1 MIYKGKSIK
10 LSIKTKTY
18 FLVDLEE
25 DMSINDYEEEDP
37 SFTADEILE
46 NSSEVA
52 GFMVDGKYYEN
63 WKKLDIENSLEE
75 AKEIID
81 HLEELCKK

>member
-25 DMSINDYEEEDP
+25 DMSINDYEEEDT
-37 SFTADEILE
+37 SFTVDELLGD
-46 NSSEVA
+46 SSEVA
-52 GFMVDGKYYEN
+52 GFMIDGKYYEN
-63 WKKLDIENSLEE
+63 WKKLDIEESLEE
-75 AKEIID
+75 AKEIVD
-81 HLEELCKK
+81 HLGEL

>member
-25 DMSINDYEEEDP
+25 DMSINDYEEEDTN
-37 SFTADEILE
+37 FTADELLE
-46 NSSEVA
+46 DSSEVA
-52 GFMVDGKYYEN
+52 GFMIDGKYYEN
-63 WKKLDIENSLEE
+63 WKKLDIEESLEE
-75 AKEIID
+75 AKEIVD
-81 HLEELCKK
+81 HLGEL

>member
-37 SFTADEILE
+37 NFTVDEILE
-46 NSSEVA
+46 DYSEVA

-63 WKKLDIENSLEE
+63 WKKLDIEGSLEE
-75 AKEIID
+75 AKEIVD
-81 HLEELCKK
+81 HLEEL